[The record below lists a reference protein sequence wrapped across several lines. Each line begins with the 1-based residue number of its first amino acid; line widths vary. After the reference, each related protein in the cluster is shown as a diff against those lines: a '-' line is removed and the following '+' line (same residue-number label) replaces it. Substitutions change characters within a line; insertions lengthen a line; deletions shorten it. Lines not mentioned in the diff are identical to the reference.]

1 MTELE
6 AKGFTREL
14 LTAFPAFDDAARNSP
29 SLADTHRSWAKAW
42 DDLSL
47 AECQS
52 ALASL
57 VKTGDIGYEDY
68 RAPGPFIRRLVLAAR
83 RNAPKSEDELVRE
96 RMQRNHRQ
104 HQQRQYVGSPMALA
118 LVHGLELKEKGHP
131 QEVIFAA
138 MDRVLKTGKVNA

>member
-1 MTELE
+1 MAVLE
-6 AKGFTREL
+6 QLIRTG
-14 LTAFPAFDDAARNSP
+14 NIG
-29 SLADTHRSWAKAW
+29 W
-42 DDLSL
+42 D
-47 AECQS
+47 
-52 ALASL
+52 
-57 VKTGDIGYEDY
+57 DY

-96 RMQRNHRQ
+96 RLERNQRQ

-118 LVHGLELKEKGHP
+118 LVHGLELKESGHP